1 MGALNS
7 LTPRTIRLC
16 VGPLPEGE
24 GNGFRT
30 RKVSMATVLIIGTF
44 DTKGPESQ
52 YLRERIETYGCDT
65 LALDSGILGEA
76 DGIKPEFTRQKVAE
90 AAGFTID
97 AIRTSGSRGKAVERM
112 LVGVRKLAQ
121 QLHAEKKIHG
131 VVSLGGAEGAVL
143 ASAAMKALPVGIPK
157 LIVSPLAS
165 GRRQF
170 EPFIGTKDIFVMHS
184 VVDILGLN
192 VVSCPI
198 FDTVASSIAGMAR
211 AYEKRDDTEK
221 NRLIGGRKQIAA
233 TMLGNT
239 TRPLMWIK
247 KQLEPKGFDIVIF
260 HANGVGGPAMEELV
274 EENLFHGIL
283 DYTLSE
289 LAGEVAGG
297 FHNGGPQR
305 MENAGLKGV
314 PQLIVP
320 GCVDFVVCGSHDIP
334 ANLRGRPSHY
344 HNPEFTLIRLT
355 REEQIEVARRM
366 CRKLNSAKGKVAL
379 VVPTRG
385 LSIPNIEKDQ
395 NGRNGEFWDPET
407 DALFRA
413 ELKSGLDKKIG
424 YEEVDAHIND
434 PKFAEVVLARSV
446 EMFG

>member
-1 MGALNS
+1 
-7 LTPRTIRLC
+7 
-16 VGPLPEGE
+16 
-24 GNGFRT
+24 
-30 RKVSMATVLIIGTF
+30 MATVLVIGTF
-44 DTKGPESQ
+44 DTKGPESH
-52 YLRERIETYGCDT
+52 YLRERIEAHGCKT

-76 DGIKPEFTRQKVAE
+76 EGIKPDFTRQMVAE
-90 AAGFTID
+90 AGGHTID
-97 AIRTSGSRGKAVERM
+97 QLRNAGSRGKAVERM

-121 QLHAEKKIHG
+121 QLYAEKKIHG
-131 VVSLGGAEGAVL
+131 LVSLGGAEGAVL
-143 ASAAMKALPVGIPK
+143 ASAAMRHLPVGIPK

-165 GRRQF
+165 GRRTF
-170 EPFIGTKDIFVMHS
+170 DPFIGTKDVFVMHS

-198 FDTVASSIAGMAR
+198 FDTVAASIAGMAK
-211 AYEKRDDTEK
+211 AYELRDDKERV
-221 NRLIGGRKQIAA
+221 RLLGGRKQIAA

-247 KQLEPKGFDIVIF
+247 KQIEPQGYDIVIF

-297 FHNGGPQR
+297 YHNGGPRR
-305 MENAGLKGV
+305 METAGLRGI

-320 GCVDFVVCGSHDIP
+320 GCVDFIACGSHDI
-334 ANLRGRPSHY
+334 AAHLKNRPSHY

-355 REEQIEVARRM
+355 RDEQLQVARNM
-366 CRKLNSAKGKVAL
+366 ARKLNAAKGKVHIT
-379 VVPTRG
+379 VPTRG

-395 NGRNGEFWDPET
+395 NGKHGEFWDPET
-407 DALFRA
+407 DRLFRE
-413 ELKSGLDKKIG
+413 ELKRDLSPKIG
-424 YEEVDAHIND
+424 YEEVDAHISD
-434 PKFAEVVLARSV
+434 AEFAKVILGRAV
-446 EMFG
+446 ELFG

>member
-1 MGALNS
+1 
-7 LTPRTIRLC
+7 
-16 VGPLPEGE
+16 
-24 GNGFRT
+24 
-30 RKVSMATVLIIGTF
+30 MATVLVIGTF

-52 YLRERIETYGCDT
+52 YLRERIEAHGCKT

-76 DGIKPEFTRQKVAE
+76 DGIQPEYTRQMVAE

-97 AIRTSGSRGKAVERM
+97 QLRNAGSRGKAVEGM
-112 LVGVRKLAQ
+112 LKGVRAVAQ
-121 QLHAEKKIHG
+121 KLHAEKKIHG
-131 VVSLGGAEGAVL
+131 LVSLGGAEGAVL

-165 GRRQF
+165 GRRTF
-170 EPFIGTKDIFVMHS
+170 DPFIGTKDIFVMHS

-198 FDTVASSIAGMAR
+198 FDTVASAIAGMAS
-211 AYEKRDDTEK
+211 AFEKRDDSEK
-221 NRLIGGRKQIAA
+221 KRLIGGRKQIAA

-274 EENLFHGIL
+274 EEHLFHGIL

-297 FHNGGPQR
+297 YHNGGPRR
-305 MENAGLKGV
+305 MENAGLRGI

-320 GCVDFVVCGSHDIP
+320 GCVDFIACGSHDI
-334 ANLRGRPSHY
+334 AAHLRNRPSHY

-355 REEQIEVARRM
+355 REEQLEVAKRM
-366 CRKLNSAKGKVAL
+366 CRKLNSAKGKVAV

-385 LSIPNIEKDQ
+385 LSIPNIETDQ
-395 NGRNGEFWDPET
+395 NGKHGEFWDPET
-407 DALFRA
+407 DRLFRA
-413 ELKSGLDKKIG
+413 ELKKGLDPKIE
-424 YEEVDAHIND
+424 YQEVEAHVNDA
-434 PKFAEVVLARSV
+434 KFAEAVLGRAM
-446 EMFG
+446 ELFG

>member
-1 MGALNS
+1 
-7 LTPRTIRLC
+7 
-16 VGPLPEGE
+16 
-24 GNGFRT
+24 
-30 RKVSMATVLIIGTF
+30 MATVLIIGTF
-44 DTKGPESQ
+44 DTKGPECH
-52 YLRERIETYGCDT
+52 YLRERIEAHGCKT

-76 DGIKPEFTRQKVAE
+76 EGIKPEYTRQMVAQ

-97 AIRTSGSRGKAVERM
+97 EIRTSGSRGKAVERM

-121 QLHAEKKIHG
+121 QLYAEKKIHG

-143 ASAAMKALPVGIPK
+143 ASAGMKALPVGIPK

-198 FDTVASSIAGMAR
+198 FDTVAAAIAGMAN
-211 AYEKRDDTEK
+211 AFEKRDDSERK
-221 NRLIGGRKQIAA
+221 RLIGGRKQIAA

-247 KQLEPKGFDIVIF
+247 KQIEPKGFDIVIF

-305 MENAGLKGV
+305 MENAGHKGV

-334 ANLRGRPSHY
+334 ANLKGRPSHY

-355 REEQIEVARRM
+355 RDEQLEVARRM
-366 CRKLNSAKGKVAL
+366 ARKLNSAKGKVEV

-395 NGRNGEFWDPET
+395 NGKNGEFWDPQT
-407 DALFRA
+407 DALFRS
-413 ELKSGLDKKIG
+413 ELKNRLNGSIG
-424 YEEVDAHIND
+424 YQEVDAHIND
-434 PKFAEVVLARSV
+434 EAFAKVVLGRAV
-446 EMFG
+446 EVFGA

>member
-1 MGALNS
+1 
-7 LTPRTIRLC
+7 
-16 VGPLPEGE
+16 
-24 GNGFRT
+24 
-30 RKVSMATVLIIGTF
+30 MATVLVIGTF

-52 YLRERIETYGCDT
+52 YLRERIEAHGCKT

-76 DGIKPEFTRQKVAE
+76 DGIRPEFTRQMVAQ

-97 AIRTSGSRGKAVERM
+97 QLRNAGSRGKAVEGM
-112 LVGVRKLAQ
+112 LQGVRALAQ

-165 GRRQF
+165 GRRNF

-198 FDTVASSIAGMAR
+198 FDTVAAAIAGMAN
-211 AYEKRDDTEK
+211 AFEKRDDSEK
-221 NRLIGGRKQIAA
+221 KRLIGGRKQIAA

-247 KQLEPKGFDIVIF
+247 KQIEPKGFDIVIF

-297 FHNGGPQR
+297 FHNGGPGR

-314 PQLIVP
+314 PQVIVP
-320 GCVDFVVCGSHDIP
+320 GCVDFVVVGPRHEVP
-334 ANLRGRPSHY
+334 ERLRGRPSHY
-344 HNPEFTLIRLT
+344 HNPEFTLVRLT
-355 REEQIEVARRM
+355 RDEQLEVAKRM
-366 CRKLNSAKGKVAL
+366 CRKLNSATGKVS
-379 VVPTRG
+379 VIVPTRG
-385 LSIPNIEKDQ
+385 LSIPNIEVDQ
-395 NGRNGEFWDPET
+395 NGKHGEFWDPET
-407 DALFRA
+407 DRLFRE
-413 ELKSGLDKKIG
+413 ELKNGLLRKIE
-424 YEEVDAHIND
+424 YQEVDAHIND
-434 PKFAEVVLARSV
+434 PKFAEVVLARSM
-446 EMFG
+446 EMFA

>member
-1 MGALNS
+1 
-7 LTPRTIRLC
+7 
-16 VGPLPEGE
+16 
-24 GNGFRT
+24 
-30 RKVSMATVLIIGTF
+30 MATVLVIGTF

-52 YLRERIETYGCDT
+52 YLRERIEAHGCKT

-76 DGIKPEFTRQKVAE
+76 EGITPEFTRQMVAV
-90 AAGFTID
+90 AAGYTID
-97 AIRTSGSRGKAVERM
+97 QLRNAGSRGKAVEGM
-112 LVGVRKLAQ
+112 LKGVRKLAQ
-121 QLHAEKKIHG
+121 HLYAEQKIHG
-131 VVSLGGAEGAVL
+131 LVSLGGAEGAVL

-192 VVSCPI
+192 VVSCPV
-198 FDTVASSIAGMAR
+198 FDTVAAAIAGMAL
-211 AYEKRDDTEK
+211 AYEKRDDSEK
-221 NRLIGGRKQIAA
+221 QRLIGNRKQIAA

-247 KQLEPKGFDIVIF
+247 KQIEPKGFDIVIF

-297 FHNGGPQR
+297 FHNGGPAR

-320 GCVDFVVCGSHDIP
+320 GCVDFVVCGSHDVP

-366 CRKLNSAKGKVAL
+366 CRKLNSAQGKVEV

-395 NGRNGEFWDPET
+395 NGKHGEFWDPET
-407 DALFRA
+407 DRLFRA
-413 ELKSGLDKKIG
+413 ELKHGLNRNIA
-424 YEEVDAHIND
+424 YQEVDAHIND
-434 PKFAEVVLARSV
+434 EAFAKVVLGRAV
-446 EMFG
+446 EIFG

>member
-1 MGALNS
+1 
-7 LTPRTIRLC
+7 
-16 VGPLPEGE
+16 
-24 GNGFRT
+24 
-30 RKVSMATVLIIGTF
+30 MASVLIIGTF

-52 YLRERIETYGCDT
+52 YLRERIEAHGCST

-76 DGIKPEFTRQKVAE
+76 EGIKPEFTRQMVAQ
-90 AAGFTID
+90 AASFTID
-97 AIRTSGSRGKAVERM
+97 EIRTSGSRGKAVERM

-121 QLHAEKKIHG
+121 QLYAEKKIHG
-131 VVSLGGAEGAVL
+131 LVSLGGAEGAVL
-143 ASAAMKALPVGIPK
+143 ASAAMKVLPVGIPK

-170 EPFIGTKDIFVMHS
+170 DPFIGTKDIFVMHS

-198 FDTVASSIAGMAR
+198 FDTVAASIAGMAK
-211 AYEKRDDTEK
+211 AYEKRDDSER

-239 TRPLMWIK
+239 TRPMMWIK
-247 KQLEPKGFDIVIF
+247 KQIEPKGFDIVIF

-274 EENLFHGIL
+274 EANLFHGIL
-283 DYTLSE
+283 DYNLSE

-297 FHNGGPQR
+297 YHNGGPRR
-305 MENAGLKGV
+305 METAGLKGI

-334 ANLRGRPSHY
+334 ANLKGRPSHY

-355 REEQIEVARRM
+355 RDEQLEIARRM
-366 CRKLNSAKGKVAL
+366 ARKLNSAKGKVEI

-395 NGRNGEFWDPET
+395 NGKHGEFWDPET
-407 DALFRA
+407 DALFRT
-413 ELKSGLDKKIG
+413 ELKNGLNGSIA
-424 YEEVDAHIND
+424 YQEVDAHIND
-434 PKFAEVVLARSV
+434 EVFAKVVLGRAM
-446 EMFG
+446 EIFA